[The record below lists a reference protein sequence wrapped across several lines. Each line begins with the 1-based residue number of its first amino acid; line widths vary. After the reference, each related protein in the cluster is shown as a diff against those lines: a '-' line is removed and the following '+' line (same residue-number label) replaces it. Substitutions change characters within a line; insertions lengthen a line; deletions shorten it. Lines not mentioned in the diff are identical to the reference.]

1 MITGFIED
9 EETIQ
14 SVSNACNNV
23 IKIYRNTAWAAALQ
37 IDDNGDLYILGD
49 TEKLIFTLKSNST
62 TIIRKVLTNDN
73 YDEEENGY
81 ILLLNSAETD
91 ISAGTYYYNIKLQR
105 SDGEYEPIILTN
117 EFIIME

>member
-1 MITGFIED
+1 MQKITAQIMPRQRISG
-9 EETIQ
+9 
-14 SVSNACNNV
+14 V
-23 IKIYRNTAWAAALQ
+23 IRPCSGSAGGGGGGDHILKQ
-37 IDDNGDLYILGD
+37 IGSY
-49 TEKLIFTLKSNST
+49 S
-62 TIIRKVLTNDN
+62 RRVLTNDN

-81 ILLLNSAETD
+81 ILLLNSTETD